1 MGMLEGK
8 VVAVTGAGRGVG
20 REIALQLKAKGARLK
35 AFILGHYTWSATVQV
50 MLRRFTQLLRS
61 GSMKD

>member
-1 MGMLEGK
+1 MVVPASAEGIASGLQRMLEDD
-8 VVAVTGAGRGVG
+8 A
-20 REIALQLKAKGARLK
+20 ELKAKGARLK
-35 AFILGHYTWSATVQV
+35 AFILEHYTWSATVQV